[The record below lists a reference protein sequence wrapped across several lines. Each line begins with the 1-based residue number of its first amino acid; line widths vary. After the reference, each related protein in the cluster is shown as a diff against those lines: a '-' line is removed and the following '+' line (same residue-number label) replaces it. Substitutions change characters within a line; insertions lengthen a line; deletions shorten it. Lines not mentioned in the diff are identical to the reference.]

1 MTFLLFILWVALNT
15 ILFNIG
21 IQVGW
26 NFDPG
31 FVGPAIIVFVTNI
44 TAALYASKSN

>member
-1 MTFLLFILWVALNT
+1 MTFLLFIFWISLNT
-15 ILFNIG
+15 LLLNLG
-21 IQVGW
+21 VQYGW

-31 FVGPAIIVFVTNI
+31 FVGPAIIVVALNI